1 MSYVTGIGIVT
12 YNRKEIV
19 ADTISQV
26 RAFTRCP
33 DVALVVADDGSTD
46 GTANLLEAMR
56 VPVVGGV
63 NRGVAWNKNRALF
76 LLSHLLGCQTVI
88 LLEDDARP
96 YRPAWENEWIQAARR
111 WGHVNYAADWMREHF
126 VAGSGTAADPFL
138 SNMVT
143 AQCASYSGTALTYA
157 GYFDPH
163 FRGYGHGHVEHTRR
177 LIRAGY
183 GGTDAPPNEQEC
195 VLYKMIR
202 GGVTVVAS
210 QSHFD
215 PDQEERNLRLA
226 MQLMGQEGYRSPW
239 SDDSEM
245 RQFRS
250 EIEIAMGGGPARFRL
265 HPPPPP
271 PVRQSSESQPME
283 TQFTPNQLAL
293 NPRTAG
299 LGALF
304 RPA

>member
-1 MSYVTGIGIVT
+1 VTGIGIVT

-19 ADTISQV
+19 ADTIGQV
-26 RAFTRCP
+26 RAYTRCP
-33 DVALVVADDGSTD
+33 DAALLVADDGSTD
-46 GTANLLEAMR
+46 GTTALLETMQ
-56 VPVVGGV
+56 VPVVTGV

-96 YRPAWENEWIQAARR
+96 NQPAWENAWIQAARQ
-111 WGHVNYAADWMREHF
+111 WGHVNYAAEWMRPHF
-126 VAGSGTAADPFL
+126 VAGSGTAADPFQ
-138 SNMVT
+138 SNRVT
-143 AQCASYSGTALTYA
+143 AQCAAYSTTALTYA

-183 GGTDAPPNEQEC
+183 GGTDTPVNEQEC
-195 VLYKMIR
+195 VLYKMIS
-202 GGVTVVAS
+202 GGVTVVS
-210 QSHFD
+210 SESHFD

-226 MQLMGQEGYRSPW
+226 MQLIAQQGYRSPW

-250 EIEIAMGGGPARFRL
+250 EIESAMRGGPARFRL
-265 HPPPPP
+265 HPQPPAPSP
-271 PVRQSSESQPME
+271 QPVPSQPS
-283 TQFTPNQLAL
+283 QCQPAQNQQPDRLS
-293 NPRTAG
+293 P
-299 LGALF
+299 LF